1 MKKLGLRVRN
11 SDAKNIPYGDIFAQ
25 FFLWQKALQMSPI
38 WAIPL
43 IPLLGLV
50 CRIIGPVATQIGYG
64 LVVVLCINYFFEDLL
79 KRRIRLDDDYL
90 YLGFRTVPIREIL
103 SINVTYKKNKFL
115 PANLLLSTKS
125 GKTLKLALSGLTEE
139 GVESLVR
146 HLQARNSNLN
156 TTAVLST
163 LVKCRRAPIR
173 ALVDTNERLVIPYSS
188 RKLID
193 ESVDTFLLTGRKWLR
208 LGPVLVSV
216 AAAPIWMS
224 SLSGLYVCLQ
234 PNVFEQLQSLNLQ
247 SFVGKVISAVNHYLM
262 DLLKQ
267 AATAGEAFAANWL
280 VITISTVSLVAFF
293 VYLQSLFLRPTELVA
308 DEKGISLLIKLGQI
322 SIPIGFVAWSDV
334 KRAEL
339 YKPSPTASSESWKIR
354 LTKSNGQNF
363 DLALNYLADE
373 DRVRLRKRLETRI
386 ANCEIDSELSQAL
399 LAKSERNYTE
409 IWLQSLIQSPER
421 KTLEPLG
428 PGQIVGSDRFEIL
441 RTLGVGGQGTA
452 YLCRDLESKNTS
464 TVVLKETILP
474 VFVEDSVRR
483 NALERFENEAK
494 ILQSLKSDR
503 IVKLLDY
510 FIEDHRAYL
519 LLEHIDGETLR
530 ELIQRDGALA
540 EVQAHD
546 LALQMCEILE
556 TLHESKIVHRD
567 FTPDNLILSST
578 GKLKLIDFNVAQQI
592 QSGSTGTVVGKHAY
606 LPPEQFRGKA
616 TSQSDLYAFGATLFY
631 LLTGKD
637 PEPISQCNPGD
648 TVEVSKDISEVVKH
662 ATALQANK
670 RYVSAQEIE
679 RDLLAYEPTELV
691 SSGVASKTKL
701 RSNEQ
706 VVEHG

>member
-1 MKKLGLRVRN
+1 MSNLGLSVRN

-25 FFLWQKALQMSPI
+25 LFLWQKALQMSPI

-43 IPLLGLV
+43 IPLFGLM
-50 CRIIGPVATQIGYG
+50 CRIGGPLTTQIGYG
-64 LVVVLCINYFFEDLL
+64 LVVVFCINYFFEDLL

-90 YLGFRTVPIREIL
+90 YLGFRTISIKDIL
-103 SINVTYKKNKFL
+103 SINVSYRKNKFL
-115 PANLLLSTKS
+115 PANLLLATKS

-139 GVESLVR
+139 GVETLVK

-163 LVKCRRAPIR
+163 LIKCRRAPTR
-173 ALVDTNERLVIPYSS
+173 ALVDTTERLVIPYSS
-188 RKLID
+188 RKLVD
-193 ESVDTFLLTGRKWLR
+193 ESVDTFLSTGRKWLR
-208 LGPVLVSV
+208 LGPVLVAV
-216 AAAPIWMS
+216 AATPVWMP

-234 PNVFEQLQSLNLQ
+234 PNVFEQLQTLNLH
-247 SFVGKVISAVNHYLM
+247 SFAGKVVSAINQYVM
-262 DLLKQ
+262 DLFKQ
-267 AATAGEAFAANWL
+267 AADAGEAFAAHWL
-280 VITISTVSLVAFF
+280 VAILTTVSIIAFF
-293 VYLQSLFLRPTELVA
+293 TYLQSLFLRPTELLA
-308 DEKGISLLIKLGQI
+308 DEKGISLMLKLGQI
-322 SIPIGFVAWSDV
+322 SIPVGFVSWNNI

-339 YKPSPTASSESWKIR
+339 YKPSPAASSETWKIR
-354 LTKSNGQNF
+354 LTKNNDEKF
-363 DLALNYLADE
+363 DIALNYLADE
-373 DRVRLRKRLETRI
+373 DRVRLRKRLETQI
-386 ANCEIDSELSQAL
+386 ANCEIDTELSQAL
-399 LAKSERNYTE
+399 HAKSERNYTE

-428 PGQIVGSDRFEIL
+428 PGQTVGSDRFEIL

-494 ILQSLKSDR
+494 MLQSLKSDR

-519 LLEHIDGETLR
+519 LLEHIDGVTLR
-530 ELIQRDGALA
+530 ELIQRDGALT
-540 EVQAHD
+540 ETHAHD
-546 LALQMCEILE
+546 LALQMCKILE

-631 LLTGKD
+631 ILTGKD
-637 PEPISQCNPGD
+637 PEPISQSAPD
-648 TVEVSKDISEVVKH
+648 EKVVVSKELSEIVKH

-679 RDLLAYEPTELV
+679 RDLLAYEITEPAFDNTV
-691 SSGVASKTKL
+691 STIKLKSK
-701 RSNEQ
+701 EQ

>member
-1 MKKLGLRVRN
+1 MRMSRA
-11 SDAKNIPYGDIFAQ
+11 DAINIPYGDIFAQ
-25 FFLWQKALQMSPI
+25 LFLWQKAVQMSPI
-38 WAIPL
+38 WALPL
-43 IPLLGLV
+43 IPVFGLI
-50 CRIIGPVATQIGYG
+50 CRILGTLPTQIGYG
-64 LVVVLCINYFFEDLL
+64 LVIVLCINYFFEDLL

-90 YLGFRTVPIREIL
+90 YLGFRVIPIREIL
-103 SINVTYKKNKFL
+103 SVNVSYKKNKFL
-115 PANLLLSTKS
+115 PSNLLLVTRT
-125 GKTLKLALSGLTEE
+125 GKTLKLALSGLSEE
-139 GVESLVR
+139 GVEILVR

-156 TTAVLST
+156 TAAVLST

-188 RKLID
+188 RKLLD
-193 ESVDTFLLTGRKWLR
+193 ESVDTFLSTGRKWLR
-208 LGPVLVSV
+208 YGPVLVAIV
-216 AAAPIWMS
+216 AAPVWMS

-234 PNVFEQLQSLNLQ
+234 PNVFEQLQTLNLQ
-247 SFVGKVISAVNHYLM
+247 SFAGKVISAVNHHLM
-262 DLLKQ
+262 DLLRQ
-267 AATAGEAFAANWL
+267 AANAGEAFAANAI
-280 VITISTVSLVAFF
+280 VAIFTTISIISFF
-293 VYLQSLFLRPTELVA
+293 VYLQSLLLRPTELVA
-308 DEKGISLLIKLGQI
+308 DEKGISLILRIGQVSI
-322 SIPIGFVAWSDV
+322 SVGFVAWNNI

-339 YKPSPTASSESWKIR
+339 YKPASGTSSESWKIR

-428 PGQIVGSDRFEIL
+428 PGQTVGSDRFEIL

-494 ILQSLKSDR
+494 MLQSLKSDR

-519 LLEHIDGETLR
+519 LLEHIDGVTLR

-648 TVEVSKDISEVVKH
+648 TVEVSKDISEIVKH

-679 RDLLAYEPTELV
+679 RDLLAYEPAELV